1 MPKFRYEA
9 KRGPGEKV
17 DGVVEAEDQKSAVAR
32 LREMGYFP
40 TKVEPHKGGA
50 VEGAAKVEINLNGLK
65 RSFQRIKLK
74 ERNVFFRQL
83 ANLVESG
90 MLLTRAL
97 RTLVNQADNPKLATV
112 IDQLRDDVQKGNSL
126 ADAME
131 RHPKV
136 FPLLYTNLVRAGEAG
151 GMLDEVLW
159 RIVSFGEQEE
169 ELRGKATAAMIYP
182 AFLTIVGFA
191 AIFILVSFVFP
202 NFVQIFKDFNAEL
215 PWPTVVVMA
224 VCEFMG
230 SYWWLVLLLMGL
242 TGYGASRYFSTD
254 IGRRKL
260 DGFAL
265 RVPAV
270 KIVIQK
276 YEMAK
281 FARTLGTLLDNGVP
295 VLTSLKIT
303 ADTMGNAIIRDEV
316 AIIHKGVTEGEAM
329 SECLTHCPHFPP
341 LVVSM
346 FAVGEESGRIG
357 AIAKRVA
364 DAYDIEVDR
373 AVKAFTS
380 LFEPLLIVIM
390 GVIIGFLVI
399 AMLLP
404 MLNLSSVVG

>member
-1 MPKFRYEA
+1 MPRFRYEA
-9 KRGPGEKV
+9 KRSAGEKV
-17 DGVVEAEDQKSAVAR
+17 EGVLDAEDRKAAVAR
-32 LREMGYFP
+32 LRDMGYFP
-40 TKVEPHKGGA
+40 TVVEPHSGA
-50 VEGAAKVEINLNGLK
+50 LTGSDGKPKFDLEALK
-65 RSFQRIKLK
+65 RSLQRIKLK

-90 MLLTRAL
+90 MLLTKAL
-97 RTLVNQADNPKLATV
+97 RTLVSQTENPRLAEV

-131 RHPKV
+131 KHPRV
-136 FPLLYTNLVRAGEAG
+136 FPVLYTNLVRAGEAG

-159 RIVSFGEQEE
+159 RIVTFGEQEE
-169 ELRGKATAAMIYP
+169 ELRGKAVAAMIYP
-182 AFLTIVGFA
+182 AFLTIVGFS

-202 NFVQIFKDFNAEL
+202 NFVKIFDDFNAEL
-215 PWPTVVVMA
+215 PLPTVIVMA

-230 SYWWLVLLLMGL
+230 NWWWAVILVGGL
-242 TGYGASRYFSTD
+242 IGSGIVRYFRTPA
-254 IGRRKL
+254 GRLKMDNFL
-260 DGFAL
+260 L

-270 KIVIQK
+270 KVLVQK

-295 VLTSLKIT
+295 VLTSLRIT
-303 ADTMGNAIIRDEV
+303 ADTMGNAVIREEV
-316 AIIHKGVTEGEAM
+316 SRIHSGVTGGESM
-329 SECLTHCPHFPP
+329 SECLAHCPHFPP

-346 FAVGEESGRIG
+346 FAIGEESGRIG
-357 AIAKRVA
+357 GIAKRVA

-404 MLNLSSVVG
+404 MLNLSSVV